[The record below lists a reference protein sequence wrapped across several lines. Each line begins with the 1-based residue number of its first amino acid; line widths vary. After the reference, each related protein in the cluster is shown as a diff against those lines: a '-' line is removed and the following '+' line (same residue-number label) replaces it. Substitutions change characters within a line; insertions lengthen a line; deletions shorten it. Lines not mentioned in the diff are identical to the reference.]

1 MKGRGPFVE
10 AIAGIA
16 LEQPTYPTS
25 YLTPYFKP
33 HSVNNAVY
41 NTKQC
46 FVRPYARSAEDS
58 LSSIT

>member
-41 NTKQC
+41 MQQC
-46 FVRPYARSAEDS
+46 FAWPYAQSASHS
-58 LSSIT
+58 LT